1 MNTPSTI
8 GELHF
13 RRLLIAI
20 DGSASSDM
28 AIAAGVTV
36 ARRDNAALTLICVAP
51 DVIEDS
57 RRWAW
62 PTQPPPDQ
70 EGADRFAE
78 QVLRDAVDRIPEDVP
93 VRRVMKRGR
102 PGATIVA
109 EAEASDYDAIVMGAR
124 GVGRIEALL
133 GSVSQYVMKHAGL
146 PVVVVHA
153 PNGSHETS

>member
-1 MNTPSTI
+1 MNTASTI

-20 DGSASSDM
+20 DGSASADM

-51 DVIEDS
+51 DMLAES
-57 RRWAW
+57 RRWPW

-70 EGADRFAE
+70 ESADRFAD
-78 QVLRDAVDRIPEDVP
+78 QILRDAVDRIPEDVP

-102 PGATIVA
+102 PGAMIVA
-109 EAEASDYDAIVMGAR
+109 EAEASDYDAIIMGAR

-146 PVVVVHA
+146 PVFVAHA
-153 PNGSHETS
+153 PSAGDETA